1 MPIPRTAIHDELPG
15 PAKLLERQRI
25 VRNVQNDM
33 ARNAERHKEMLALG
47 APLEKVQAFV
57 RDCAANYAYWLDQAE
72 AIAADPDVQAEMA
85 LRGWTEKDFVD
96 VVDALRPEVAALRD
110 APKVSRRDIETA
122 CDAVIA
128 VVDRPVIAVPTVFDA
143 AVARAR

>member
-1 MPIPRTAIHDELPG
+1 MPIPRTRIHEELPG

-33 ARNAERHKEMLALG
+33 ARNAERHKEMLAQG
-47 APLEKVQAFV
+47 APLAKVQAFV
-57 RDCAANYAYWLDQAE
+57 TDCAANYAYWLDQAE

-85 LRGWTEKDFVD
+85 LRGWTEKDFAD
-96 VVDALRPEVAALRD
+96 VVDALRPQVAGLRD
-110 APKVSRRDIETA
+110 APKARVQDIQAA

-128 VVDRPVIAVPTVFDA
+128 EVDRPAIAVPTVFEA
-143 AVARAR
+143 AVARGR